1 MDSTGIWLACF
12 SEAWSA
18 FVDGSAPIGAVYV
31 DAAGEIRFRGRNRI
45 NQTESAVPQ
54 VVHSRLAHAEVN
66 CLVQAPPKRSGNL
79 GKALSTPPSNHAPCV
94 LARS

>member
-31 DAAGEIRFRGRNRI
+31 DAADEIRFRGRNRL
-45 NQTESAVPQ
+45 NQRRSTAW
-54 VVHSRLAHAEVN
+54 SRR
-66 CLVQAPPKRSGNL
+66 PPKRSGNL